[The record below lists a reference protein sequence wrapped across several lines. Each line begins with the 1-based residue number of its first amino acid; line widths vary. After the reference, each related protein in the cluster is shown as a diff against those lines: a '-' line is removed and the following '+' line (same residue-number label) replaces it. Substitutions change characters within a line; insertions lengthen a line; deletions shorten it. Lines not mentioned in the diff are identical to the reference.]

1 MRKLKGVIG
10 AIVVVIALMG
20 SVLAGYALN
29 VNGSTEIVNGYEK
42 VTDVSGLYSH
52 SQEKT
57 FIEYNPAS
65 NYIGYSEQPATYTN
79 EVQYEPYKY
88 RSITKGAVYFAKGVG
103 LNFVG
108 EYNPYYWSTGT
119 DSWKVIGDGFFIYGD
134 INDPII
140 AAKYSTVGFT
150 HYNTMLLDIDLPNI
164 TVTINDTDVHYFT
177 NVDYVLCYDPVSYD
191 YVGSNSTQNDINR
204 EIYINNTSQVYGL
217 ASNNSLNTWGSFNNT
232 TWTSA
237 TSNDTATIQPV
248 TLAEDLGHNVKK
260 YTVNSTVSG
269 YSRIATIYPKSIQ
282 SIPGLGID
290 YTESSRVNNYLI
302 EYRSS
307 SSTDT
312 TTQQLD
318 LQALATT
325 DYWPQIENWII
336 DNFWNTGGQYYGDV
350 IVMAPRFNAVG
361 SSTFLNSIH
370 KYKLSEMLPAMN
382 LPADTTKVSM
392 DLGNLNNSVYL
403 GTGDKPIGA
412 GRYCNNFV
420 AITTDS
426 GLTDRLPIYTEKY
439 WPSTI
444 LVNYK
449 IDYYPATGMCD
460 IFNQNGVKT
469 ATAAVDSV
477 YIQFVSAAAQYGR
490 VYYTPAGS
498 GPTVNDIWYS
508 PDQSRPHPFLN
519 LEITSQTSTGTPV
532 YMDPTK
538 GINIKSTNLGNVTW
552 NNEYENGMIKILF
565 RAVETFQ
572 SYHNEFTISGN
583 DVAVDYTDGKFSVSL
598 NGGDPVDIGR
608 WRNIVLDLNLENG
621 TLTIIPVR
629 TFNSYTNVELDTTN
643 IPIGE
648 LVNSTTTNTIVWKP
662 TPNSFRFNIYSTD
675 VFLDTYG
682 AVMVN
687 PSLDVQQYFTQLNN
701 FYRLQLKGF
710 TVVGDSL
717 TINGI
722 TGTTSGQN
730 VTFNDQILS
739 LKNLDVTYA
748 DGKVTVGDGNIS
760 VDLGEIQNTVISG
773 MGTWYFTSQLDRGF
787 TETKQIYTWDWGDF
801 ILNNTQFCVIFIGL
815 IVAGLIAG
823 RRVSS
828 FGVGDY
834 AIMGI
839 AVIIA
844 LTTQVI
850 A

>member
-65 NYIGYSEQPATYTN
+65 NYIGYQQDT
-79 EVQYEPYKY
+79 
-88 RSITKGAVYFAKGVG
+88 AVYNNNA
-103 LNFVG
+103 G
-108 EYNPYYWSTGT
+108 EAQLKIMETGT
-119 DSWKVIGDGFFIYGD
+119 VFYRGSDGHVL
-134 INDPII
+134 INGVDQGIPP
-140 AAKYSTVGFT
+140 AGRATVLISDKSLVYKEPNKLVLYRHDGSSIDASLNSDATFT
-150 HYNTMLLDIDLPNI
+150 INGNNI
-164 TVTINDTDVHYFT
+164 TASMGGNNYTLNNSSFVLAFAENGDYYSRNVSGSGSIYNVYLNNKNQIYSYGYIGKWGVVHNDTW
-177 NVDYVLCYDPVSYD
+177 
-191 YVGSNSTQNDINR
+191 
-204 EIYINNTSQVYGL
+204 YGMD
-217 ASNNSLNTWGSFNNT
+217 SNNGQTASINIFSD
-232 TWTSA
+232 A
-237 TSNDTATIQPV
+237 TQIAPGID
-248 TLAEDLGHNVKK
+248 
-260 YTVNSTVSG
+260 Y
-269 YSRIATIYPKSIQ
+269 YSRIGRVVDNFNPYLIFWPKSVNNGY
-282 SIPGLGID
+282 GLGID
-290 YTESSRVNNYLI
+290 YTESSRVNNYPI

-325 DYWPQIENWII
+325 DYWPQNENWVI
-336 DNFWNTGGQYYGDV
+336 DSWWNVGEGRTGDV
-350 IVMAPRFNAVG
+350 IVMAPRFSYVG
-361 SSTFLNSIH
+361 STTFLNTIH
-370 KYKLSEMLPAMN
+370 KYKLSDMLPAMN

-392 DLGNLNNSVYL
+392 DLGNIDNTVILQSNS
-403 GTGDKPIGA
+403 DKIGSTECIA
-412 GRYCNNFV
+412 NFT
-420 AITTDS
+420 AITTDA
-426 GLTDRLPIYTEKY
+426 GLTDRIKLGSSKGFSEPFDKNNA
-439 WPSTI
+439 
-444 LVNYK
+444 NYR
-449 IDYYPATGMCD
+449 IDYYPANGMCD
-460 IFNQNGVKT
+460 IFSYNGVKK

-477 YIQFVSAAAQYGR
+477 YIQFVSASAQYGR
-490 VYYTPAGS
+490 AYFTPAGGTPS
-498 GPTVNDIWYS
+498 ILDIWYS
-508 PDQSRPHPFLN
+508 PNQSRPHPFLN
-519 LEITSQTSTGTPV
+519 LEITSQTATGTPV

-538 GINIKSTNLGNVTW
+538 GLNIKSTNLGNVTW
-552 NNEYENGMIKILF
+552 NNEYENGIIKILF
-565 RAVETFQ
+565 RAGETFQ
-572 SYHNEFTISGN
+572 TYHNEFTISGN

-608 WRNIVLDLNLENG
+608 WRNIVLDLNLQNG
-621 TLTIIPVR
+621 TLTVIPVR

-682 AVMVN
+682 TVMVN

-701 FYRLQLKGF
+701 FYRLELRGF

-722 TGTTSGQN
+722 TGSTSGQN
-730 VTFNDQILS
+730 ITFNDQILS

-773 MGTWYFTSQLDRGF
+773 IGTWYFTSQLDRGF
-787 TETKQIYTWDWGDF
+787 TESKQIYTWDWGDF
-801 ILNNTQFCVIFIGL
+801 IFNNTQFCVIFIGL
-815 IVAGLIAG
+815 VIAGLIAG

-828 FGVGDY
+828 FGVVDY

-839 AVIIA
+839 AIAIA

>member
-20 SVLAGYALN
+20 SVLAGFALN
-29 VNGSTEIVNGYEK
+29 VNGSTEIVNAYEK

-65 NYIGYSEQPATYTN
+65 NYIGYSTQAVKENPVNNPNARF
-79 EVQYEPYKY
+79 K
-88 RSITKGAVYFAKGVG
+88 SIT
-103 LNFVG
+103 N
-108 EYNPYYWSTGT
+108 GT
-119 DSWKVIGDGFFIYGD
+119 ITIDKNQGIK
-134 INDPII
+134 INDGEWYPVQNNTDYLRNWTII
-140 AAKYSTVGFT
+140 NDKALIYTLPSLTIWNKDVSHAFDIVIITV
-150 HYNTMLLDIDLPNI
+150 DLPNI
-164 TVTINDTDVHYFT
+164 TFNVEGTQFTYNDSQFFMVYNPTD
-177 NVDYVLCYDPVSYD
+177 YD
-191 YVGSNSTQNDINR
+191 YIGMYSGDGGNRTIYLNDALGI
-204 EIYINNTSQVYGL
+204 YGL
-217 ASNNSLNTWGSFNNT
+217 AFNTNLQHWGAFKNLEWSDIFAVNVGDIAPLSSGTQIAPNLKEYT
-232 TWTSA
+232 T
-237 TSNDTATIQPV
+237 
-248 TLAEDLGHNVKK
+248 L
-260 YTVNSTVSG
+260 STYPG
-269 YSRIATIYPKSIQ
+269 YSDVINITVYPRTVLSNTYT
-282 SIPGLGID
+282 GID
-290 YTESSRVNNYLI
+290 YTESSRVNNYPI

-325 DYWPQIENWII
+325 DYWPQNENWII
-336 DNFWNTGGQYYGDV
+336 DSFWNVGGQYYGSV

-392 DLGNLNNSVYL
+392 DLGNLSNSVYL
-403 GTGDKPIGA
+403 STGDKPIGA
-412 GRYCNNFV
+412 GSYCNNFV

-426 GLTDRLPIYTEKY
+426 GLTDRLSIYSEKY
-439 WPSTI
+439 PSMT
-444 LVNYK
+444 VNYK
-449 IDYYPATGMCD
+449 IDYYPASGMCD
-460 IFNQNGVKT
+460 IFDQNGVKT

-498 GPTVNDIWYS
+498 GPSVLDIWYS

-519 LEITSQTSTGTPV
+519 LTITSQTITGTPV

-538 GINIKSTNLGNVTW
+538 GIGIKSSNLNNTIW
-552 NNEYENGMIKILF
+552 NNEYENGIIKILF
-565 RAVETFQ
+565 RAVETYQ
-572 SYHNEFTISGN
+572 TYHNEFTISGN
-583 DVAVDYTDGKFSVSL
+583 DVAVDYTDGRFSVSL

-621 TLTIIPVR
+621 TLTVIPVR

-662 TPNSFRFNIYSTD
+662 TANSFRFNIYSTD

-687 PSLDVQQYFTQLNN
+687 PSLDIQQYFTQLNN
-701 FYRLQLKGF
+701 FYRLELRGF

-739 LKNLDVTYA
+739 LKNLDITYA
-748 DGKVTVGDGNIS
+748 DGKVTVSDGSAS

-773 MGTWYFTSQLDRGF
+773 IGTWYFTSQLDRGF
-787 TETKQIYTWDWGDF
+787 TESKQVYTWDWGDF
-801 ILNNTQFCVIFIGL
+801 IFNNTQFCVIFIGL
-815 IVAGLIAG
+815 IIAGLIAG

-828 FGVGDY
+828 FGVVDY
-834 AIMGI
+834 ALMGI
-839 AVIIA
+839 AIAIA
-844 LTTQVI
+844 LTTRVI